1 MWYLVCICWI
11 QSKALPFLTKKKL
24 YTSIKGQSTN
34 CDRSTKSRPPL
45 PTNPVPHN
53 STFLL
58 ILTDTNSKIPL
69 EYRIIAS
76 PPCKSIFLDEF
87 LTLPT
92 LTTMPCHPLP
102 LPHLHLYSIFC
113 LNLITIKKSA
123 NDFMKTK
130 THAVFL
136 TFYHHESWTCFLVK
150 TYNNPMATF

>member
-1 MWYLVCICWI
+1 MSFKDSVFKFLKVLWYLVCICWI

-24 YTSIKGQSTN
+24 DTSIKGQSTN

-76 PPCKSIFLDEF
+76 PPCMSIFLDEF

-92 LTTMPCHPLP
+92 LKTMPPPPPFPSLFHFLP
-102 LPHLHLYSIFC
+102 ESYYHQEKCKWFHE
-113 LNLITIKKSA
+113 NKSPCCVS
-123 NDFMKTK
+123 DILSPWKLDMF
-130 THAVFL
+130 
-136 TFYHHESWTCFLVK
+136 SS
-150 TYNNPMATF
+150 